1 MSGTQQPVK
10 FQQPEEKKKKKKK
23 NKKKGSGQSGSGSPL
38 DVQAA
43 GEGGEVHVEMGE
55 AGQGMGHDVQT
66 VTQGEGESSGG
77 LPLDVQTTGEGASG
91 DAEMTA
97 ASQSS
102 MATYP
107 PGTQVMERHRVE
119 PGSMTLDTKGPALW
133 LRVVGFIGILYYS
146 IIGMQDGDYQ
156 KNLIVFR
163 ENYEKIVMVTAATA
177 TAVLLADLTFIGFGL
192 AGKESHPLK
201 VWWCIHLS
209 SQCAMAS
216 LLIMYIQPIPSVPV
230 SKQLNPAR
238 VWFSLYV
245 LALPVVFCLSSL
257 ILLVLAHWFYVGE
270 DAFMAV
276 IGILTALW
284 VVPLTLNQ
292 LWTPP
297 LQRDFLIAQVGAVQ
311 GR

>member
-1 MSGTQQPVK
+1 MSKPQEKLVK
-10 FQQPEEKKKKKKK
+10 A
-23 NKKKGSGQSGSGSPL
+23 
-38 DVQAA
+38 VW
-43 GEGGEVHVEMGE
+43 
-55 AGQGMGHDVQT
+55 
-66 VTQGEGESSGG
+66 
-77 LPLDVQTTGEGASG
+77 
-91 DAEMTA
+91 
-97 ASQSS
+97 
-102 MATYP
+102 
-107 PGTQVMERHRVE
+107 VMERHRVE

-133 LRVVGFIGILYYS
+133 LCVVGFIGILYYS

-156 KNLIVFR
+156 KNLIVFW

-201 VWWCIHLS
+201 VWWCIS
-209 SQCAMAS
+209 SE
-216 LLIMYIQPIPSVPV
+216 LT
-230 SKQLNPAR
+230 LNPAR
-238 VWFSLYV
+238 VWFSL
-245 LALPVVFCLSSL
+245 L